1 MAPAQLTLGDG
12 RALPITD
19 ALAHELAVAA
29 IASATHAA
37 QVVDAELSPALLLL
51 TGGELA
57 YVTRSG
63 TRRWRLAE
71 LKRIEGKDIIPRA
84 GPAVTIGDWGATS
97 ERADF
102 LRATAARIL
111 ASESET
117 QPGPPVLAGAAG
129 EAASATVTHRCRA
142 GVLALVAGCLS
153 AVVGGLGLAS
163 TSALLFNDP
172 GHGAMLRIFVA
183 ATAVLGLPLLI
194 AGFKLARRD
203 SPWRDLGVFGA
214 AIAAATTS
222 ALAPGLVALTYF
234 APTWHV

>member
-19 ALAHELAVAA
+19 ALERELAAAA
-29 IASATHAA
+29 ITSATHAA
-37 QVVDAELSPALLLL
+37 QVLDGELSPALLLIA
-51 TGGELA
+51 GGELA
-57 YVTRSG
+57 YVTRNR
-63 TRRWRLAE
+63 TQRWSLAE
-71 LKRIEGKDIIPRA
+71 LRRVEGKDIVPLA

-102 LRATAARIL
+102 LRATAALIL
-111 ASESET
+111 ASEIET
-117 QPGPPVLAGAAG
+117 PPESPALTDAGG
-129 EAASATVTHRCRA
+129 GIASAPVAHRCRA

-153 AVVGGLGLAS
+153 AIVGGLGLAS

-172 GHGAMLRIFVA
+172 GHGTMLRIFVA

-214 AIAAATTS
+214 TIAAATTS

>member
-1 MAPAQLTLGDG
+1 MALPQLTLGDG
-12 RALPITD
+12 RMLPITD
-19 ALAHELAVAA
+19 ALAHELAAAA
-29 IASATHAA
+29 ITSPTHAA
-37 QVVDAELSPALLLL
+37 QVVDAELSPALLLIA
-51 TGGELA
+51 GGDLA

-63 TRRWRLAE
+63 TQLWSLAE
-71 LKRIEGKDIIPRA
+71 LKRIEGKDIIPLA

-102 LRATAARIL
+102 LRATAALIL
-111 ASESET
+111 ASAIET
-117 QPGPPVLAGAAG
+117 APAPPVLADAAG
-129 EAASATVTHRCRA
+129 EIASNPVAHRCRA
-142 GVLALVAGCLS
+142 GVLALVAGGLS

-163 TSALLFNDP
+163 ASALLFNDP
-172 GHGAMLRIFVA
+172 GHGRMLRIFVA